1 MENWWQSMTPITL
14 SPELLIALAG
24 FVTAVVSIAT
34 QWRAGM
40 VKART
45 DEIGLL
51 HAEIERLQNKCTFLD
66 NALLKERQDR
76 NAEIDKER
84 RNRMRLQ
91 DYIAALRAIL
101 IASKIDLPEIPKL
114 E

>member
-1 MENWWQSMTPITL
+1 MTPITL

-34 QWRAGM
+34 QGRAGL
-40 VKART
+40 VQARI

-51 HAEIERLQNKCTFLD
+51 HSEIERLQNKCVALD
-66 NALLKERQDR
+66 TALLKERQDR

-91 DYIAALRAIL
+91 DYIATLRAIL
-101 IASKIDLPEIPKL
+101 IASKIEVPEIPKL